1 MGWGSSQAQHSL
13 TIAYLQDVRSFPG
26 AYYFTNPI
34 GLSKK
39 GFPSVLAT
47 VQPMRNGHN
56 AANEKPLYLR
66 LLVYSNGLYVYNS
79 LPNFLPFLYK
89 RVYLSFSL
97 GLVLSM
103 VLLQFIC
110 LRLQFSAISG

>member
-13 TIAYLQDVRSFPG
+13 TTAYLQDARSFPG
-26 AYYFTNPI
+26 EYYFTNPT
-34 GLSKK
+34 GVSKK

-47 VQPMRNGHN
+47 VQPMRNSHN
-56 AANEKPLYLR
+56 AANEKPLYLS

-89 RVYLSFSL
+89 RVYLSFAL
-97 GLVLSM
+97 GLVLPM

-110 LRLQFSAISG
+110 LTLQFSAISG